1 MKILANDGL
10 DNKAIEIFKESKFE
24 VDTNHYE
31 IEDLKNVIRDYHVLI
46 VRSATKVDK
55 ELIDVAK
62 GSKLKL
68 IIRAG
73 VGLDNIDVKYA
84 TGNDI
89 TVKNTPNSS
98 SNSVAELVLGHMF
111 GLARHIT
118 LANLTMREGQWNKKQ
133 YTGIELSGK
142 TLGIIGFGRIG
153 KAIALKAKAL
163 GMNVIFYDAFITE
176 DMKFSYTPL
185 KELLEKADFIT
196 VHVSA
201 TDKALIGQEEIAIMK
216 EGVIIINAARGG
228 VIDENAL
235 INGLN
240 TNKVAGAGI
249 DVFMDE
255 PTPNDDLIN
264 HPNVSVT
271 PHIGAA
277 TFEAQERIGE
287 EVTEIVLDFYNNLAN
302 IAS

>member
-1 MKILANDGL
+1 
-10 DNKAIEIFKESKFE
+10 
-24 VDTNHYE
+24 
-31 IEDLKNVIRDYHVLI
+31 
-46 VRSATKVDK
+46 
-55 ELIDVAK
+55 
-62 GSKLKL
+62 
-68 IIRAG
+68 
-73 VGLDNIDVKYA
+73 
-84 TGNDI
+84 
-89 TVKNTPNSS
+89 
-98 SNSVAELVLGHMF
+98 
-111 GLARHIT
+111 
-118 LANLTMREGQWNKKQ
+118 
-133 YTGIELSGK
+133 
-142 TLGIIGFGRIG
+142 
-153 KAIALKAKAL
+153 
-163 GMNVIFYDAFITE
+163 MNVIFYDAFITE